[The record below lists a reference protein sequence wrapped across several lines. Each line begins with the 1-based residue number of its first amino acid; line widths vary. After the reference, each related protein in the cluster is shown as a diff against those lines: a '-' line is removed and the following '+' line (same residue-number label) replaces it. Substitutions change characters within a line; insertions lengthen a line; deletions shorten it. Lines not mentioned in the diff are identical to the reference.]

1 MLNKIISQR
10 VQNLN
15 GESRAGARLLKE
27 RYRTL
32 KTEGGEAN
40 NSSSKGLLGK
50 DYSVTSRELIDRRAK
65 EVYMKLDS

>member
-1 MLNKIISQR
+1 MLNKIISQK

-15 GESRAGARLLKE
+15 GESRAGARLLKG

-40 NSSSKGLLGK
+40 SSSKALLGK
-50 DYSVTSRELIDRRAK
+50 DYSATSRELIDRRAK